1 VSVRGRFI
9 AVVAAIVGLGLP
21 GAAGAAGWSKP
32 AVVAKGSA
40 DDLILPYYL
49 QSPNGRK
56 NDLVVGVAY
65 GRDTV
70 YPITSRGRFLR
81 PWRLPD
87 RAGYDAGYDLSD
99 AGATALVWLAESS
112 NQPPEDVRGPEYD
125 WVRAAIRRP
134 NGTFTHR
141 RTITPGREVTGLG
154 TVISP
159 GGAATAFASVWNPE
173 ATVEPLRVAE
183 ARPYRRFG
191 KPRVIVPSVADWAL
205 DTRRGRPIL
214 LYDRRAEFNILYEL
228 AAPWT
233 HPATIGSKASGSF
246 LFALETLASD
256 GNGNELLVDD
266 GIAVS
271 HRRAGGKFG
280 PFRAIA
286 RTRPND
292 DCNAAATMNRRL
304 ALVAW
309 SCSNESTGRVQIAIL
324 GPGARV
330 RWRSKLFPAWWAP
343 DAPSVALDRAGRW
356 VVAWQAA
363 SRNDRF
369 RALTGRGLRAGRA
382 RSLPGPSSQ
391 ADSPDVALL
400 PGGMAHA
407 TWTNE
412 TRKAGNVMESR
423 LRIP

>member
-1 VSVRGRFI
+1 
-9 AVVAAIVGLGLP
+9 VAAATAALALP
-21 GAAGAAGWSKP
+21 GAACAAGWSKP

-40 DDLILPYYL
+40 DDLILPYYV

-56 NDLVVGVAY
+56 NDLVVGVTY

-70 YPITSRGRFLR
+70 YPMTSRGRFLR

-87 RAGYDAGYDLSD
+87 RAGFDAAYDLND

-112 NQPPEDVRGPEYD
+112 NQPPDDSRGPEYD

-134 NGTFTHR
+134 GGSFTRR
-141 RTITPGREVTGLG
+141 RTITPGREVTGIAPAI
-154 TVISP
+154 TP
-159 GGAATAFASVWNPE
+159 HGAATVFASVWNPE
-173 ATVEPLRVAE
+173 ASVEPLRVAE
-183 ARPYRRFG
+183 ARPNSRFG
-191 KPRVIVPSVADWAL
+191 KPRVVVPSVADWAL

-233 HPATIGSKASGSF
+233 HPVTIASKPSGSF
-246 LFALETLASD
+246 LSALETLASD

-292 DCNAAATMNRRL
+292 DCNVTARMERRL

-324 GPGARV
+324 DRSGRV
-330 RWRSKLFPAWWAP
+330 RWRSRVFPAWWAP
-343 DAPSVALDRAGRW
+343 EAPSVALDRAGRW
-356 VVAWQAA
+356 AVAWQVA
-363 SRNDRF
+363 SRNDRYQ
-369 RALTGRGLRAGRA
+369 ALTGRASRPGRV
-382 RSLPGPSSQ
+382 RNIPGPSTQ
-391 ADSPDVALL
+391 AQAPDVAVL
-400 PGGMAHA
+400 PGGVAHL
-407 TWTNE
+407 TWENDG
-412 TRKAGNVMESR
+412 RRAANILESR
-423 LRIP
+423 LRIR